1 MKLTMFRL
9 KNGDIINQIK
19 TLFKINPNI
28 KNKEDFKD
36 RIELF
41 FKRKIIEKQ
50 NELEIFDF
58 INFINSNFEIENNKI
73 ISVSKEQMEKYKE
86 EIFLSFNPQTYNTFK
101 DLTDTKKM
109 VYAKAYIGCDLFNFL
124 KNKLKLFAI
133 KDILFLCGEELYTK
147 PLIRQGF
154 RKIQKEN
161 LFFKTNKNYLN
172 RNSNVVELKNKLI
185 FNSLNKKEII
195 RSIDLDLI
203 YEETKQGIIEY
214 FTDIRY
220 TLDRE
225 LNNLFLVY
233 FKEKNSYL
241 LLEQEFIEQKMKV
254 SYNDFNIKNS
264 LSYLNFKHNDLDEE
278 VLLQDSFS
286 FQNIF
291 YINDLFYMHGDLNLE
306 IIKTAENNFKGSKR
320 FGISNRV
327 ILDHFREHEKEVKY
341 QGSLLNFCKENKLE
355 IKESN
360 KLEESYNSFTEME
373 ENSFYLYF
381 KKDKP
386 YCCFFSV
393 NREKER
399 KDILN
404 ELDMFFENLKK
415 EME

>member
-28 KNKEDFKD
+28 KNKEDFRN

-50 NELEIFDF
+50 EELDTFDF
-58 INFINSNFEIENNKI
+58 INFINQNFEIENKTI
-73 ISVSKEQMEKYKE
+73 ISISKEQMEKYKE
-86 EIFLSFNPQTYNTFK
+86 EIFLSFNPNTYNKFK
-101 DLTDTKKM
+101 DITDTKKII
-109 VYAKAYIGCDLFNFL
+109 YAKAYIGCELFNFL
-124 KNKLKLFAI
+124 KNKLNLYSI

-147 PLIRQGF
+147 PYIREGF

-161 LFFKTNKNYLN
+161 FFFKTNKSYLN
-172 RNSNVVELKNKLI
+172 RNSNFVELKHKLI
-185 FNSLNKKEII
+185 FNSLNKKDII
-195 RSIDLDLI
+195 KSVNLDLI
-203 YEETKQGIIEY
+203 YEEAKQGILNY

-225 LNNLFLVY
+225 VNNLFLVY

-241 LLEQEFIEQKMKV
+241 LLEKEFIEQKMKV
-254 SYNDFNIKNS
+254 SYNDFSIKNS
-264 LSYLNFKHNDLDEE
+264 LSYLNFKHNDLDTE
-278 VLLQDSFS
+278 VNLQDSFS
-286 FQNIF
+286 FKNIF
-291 YINDLFYMHGDLNLE
+291 YINDLFYMNEDLNLE
-306 IIKTAENNFKGSKR
+306 IIKTTESNFNGSKR

-327 ILDHFREHEKEVKY
+327 MLDHFREHEKEVKY
-341 QGSLLNFCKENKLE
+341 QGSLLNFCKENNLQ

-360 KLEESYNSFTEME
+360 KLEESYNNITEME
-373 ENSFYLYF
+373 ENSFYLYL

-386 YCCFFSV
+386 YCCFFSI